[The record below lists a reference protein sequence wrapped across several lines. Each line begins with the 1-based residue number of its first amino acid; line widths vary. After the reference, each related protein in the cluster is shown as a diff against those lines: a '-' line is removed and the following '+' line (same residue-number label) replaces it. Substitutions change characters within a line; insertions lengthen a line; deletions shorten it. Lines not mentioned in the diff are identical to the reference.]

1 MPSSMRA
8 EMPNGRPLFFA
19 LPSASASSA
28 GTLSAGFGVSGFPCA
43 AGCRATVC
51 AGLSGLTS
59 TVTDA
64 CSPSAVLRTVCPGG
78 AAEAGFFSAF
88 GWPLRGQSVKC
99 SGP

>member
-1 MPSSMRA
+1 MRA

-19 LPSASASSA
+19 LPSASALSV
-28 GTLSAGFGVSGFPCA
+28 GTLSAGFGASGFPCA

-51 AGLSGLTS
+51 AGFAAGLFGLTS

-78 AAEAGFFSAF
+78 AAEAGFFSAS

>member
-1 MPSSMRA
+1 MCA

-19 LPSASASSA
+19 LPSASALSV
-28 GTLSAGFGVSGFPCA
+28 GTLSAGFGASGFPCA

-51 AGLSGLTS
+51 ASGLSGLTS

-64 CSPSAVLRTVCPGG
+64 CSPSTVLRTVCPGG
-78 AAEAGFFSAF
+78 AAEAGFFSAS

>member
-1 MPSSMRA
+1 MRA

-19 LPSASASSA
+19 LPSASALSV
-28 GTLSAGFGVSGFPCA
+28 GTLSAGFGASGFPCA

-78 AAEAGFFSAF
+78 AAEAGFFSAS